1 MLLPFMAAAQ
11 LRTGTAQL
19 TIGSNTSVVVLGKLI
34 VTADVAGTG
43 NLVMGST
50 SAMQDIDGGGFKI
63 PNLVINSAGNVN
75 MVSDAVI
82 TNALTFTK
90 GKLFTN
96 NNLLTLQPT
105 AAVSGYSNIQYV
117 STADALG
124 NTATTGG
131 LQVSVAPGASFLA
144 PVGPYAF
151 YNPVTIKNNI
161 GPAEQYTIRVS
172 SVAVTGPTAANTL
185 NTTWSIT
192 EATPGGNT
200 IALTLQWDLASEPAG
215 FNRSVAR
222 IVRSNGVSDVEKT
235 GIIAATG
242 SGPYVIT
249 GGAFTGASLFGV
261 SSAANALMANTITK
275 GPDGALAITENIS
288 MYPTIVKSYT
298 AQLSIAAPVEKKYA
312 YIISD
317 MSGRVLAKKDL
328 PLFKGVNNIPV
339 TLPALASGMYM
350 LSVYDGAVLKKTIKF
365 IKE

>member
-1 MLLPFMAAAQ
+1 MAAAQ

-43 NLVMGST
+43 NLIMGST
-50 SAMQDIDGGGFKI
+50 SALQDIDGGGFKI

-161 GPAEQYTIRVS
+161 GPAEQYTIRIS
-172 SVAVTGPTAANTL
+172 PVAVTGPTAANTL
-185 NTTWSIT
+185 NTTWNIT
-192 EATPGGNT
+192 EGTPGGNT

-261 SSAANALMANTITK
+261 SSAANALMANAITK
-275 GPDGALAITENIS
+275 RPDGALAITENIS

-317 MSGRVLAKKDL
+317 MNGRVLAKKDL

-339 TLPALASGMYM
+339 TLPELASGMYM